1 MKDETYYEALDKR
14 TKEYKEW
21 VASREEATASESA
34 GLGDTIEKITTATGI
49 KAAVKFLAGEDCGCT
64 ERKQTLN
71 KKFPYKKVECLAEE
85 EYNYLV
91 EQMKKPTNVVSQT
104 IQLKMLKIY
113 NRVFHDNKQP
123 TSCGSCFR
131 ETYNKLKTL
140 IDEYNQ

>member
-21 VASREEATASESA
+21 VASREEATASEST
-34 GLGDTIEKITTATGI
+34 GLGDTIEKITTAIGI

-91 EQMKKPTNVVSQT
+91 EQMKRPTNVVSQT
-104 IQLKMLKIY
+104 VQLKMLKIY
-113 NRVFHDNKQP
+113 NRVFNDKKQP

-131 ETYNKLKTL
+131 STCNALKQL
-140 IDEYNQ
+140 IDEYNK

>member
-1 MKDETYYEALDKR
+1 MKEETYYKALDKR

-21 VASREEATASESA
+21 IASREEATASEPK

-64 ERKQTLN
+64 ERKDSLN
-71 KKFPYKKVECLAEE
+71 KIFPYKKIECLTEE

-91 EQMKKPTNVVSQT
+91 SQMEKTTNVVTQT
-104 IQLKMLKIY
+104 VQLRMLKIY
-113 NRVFHDNKQP
+113 NRVFNDKKQP

-131 ETYNKLKTL
+131 STYNALKTL
-140 IDEYNQ
+140 IEEYNH

>member
-14 TKEYKEW
+14 TKEYKDW
-21 VASREEATASESA
+21 LISKQEAEASEST
-34 GLGDTIEKITTATGI
+34 GLGDTIEKITEATGI

-64 ERKQTLN
+64 ERKESLN
-71 KKFPYKKVECLAEE
+71 KLFPYNKPECLTEE

-91 EQMKKPTNVVSQT
+91 SQMKITTNVVTQSV
-104 IQLKMLKIY
+104 QLKMLKIY

>member
-1 MKDETYYEALDKR
+1 MKDQTYYEALDKR

-21 VASREEATASESA
+21 VVSREEATASEST

-49 KAAVKFLAGEDCGCT
+49 KAAVKFLAGEDCGCS
-64 ERKQTLN
+64 ERKTTLN
-71 KKFPYKKVECLAEE
+71 KVFPYKKIECLAEE

-91 EQMKKPTNVVSQT
+91 EHMSKPTNVVSQT

-113 NRVFHDNKQP
+113 NRVFNENKQP

-131 ETYNKLKTL
+131 STYNALKQL
-140 IDEYNQ
+140 IDEYNS